1 MNETHLTEDELVA
14 LLTHSSLTTI
24 LVEGKTDMSIY
35 RWIEDD
41 LEIEADIL
49 VCGCRDTLF
58 KVYNRRR
65 EFNHIKTIFVADSDK
80 YVYSSIP
87 VEYKDIIFTKGYSI
101 ENDLY
106 QGCQIETL
114 LTKKEDEHFRVA
126 LENFIKYYSC
136 QIEKLSVE
144 VDVNLAQNP
153 HQILDVN
160 NSYAL
165 RKDQVHGG
173 YHNPSTETLMR
184 IQANYDLLLRG
195 HSLIA
200 LLLIFLSDSK
210 RRNKYSAQSICEC
223 CYKLKRSDAIIE
235 LLNKLNLQ
243 LSLTNI

>member
-14 LLTHSSLTTI
+14 LLAHSSLTTI

-41 LEIEADIL
+41 LGAKADIL

-65 EFNHIKTIFVADSDK
+65 EFNHIKTIFLADSDK

-87 VEYKDIIFTKGYSI
+87 IEYSGIIFTKGYSI

-114 LTKKEDEHFRVA
+114 LTKKEDTHFRIA

-136 QIEKLSVE
+136 QIEKLDTVK
-144 VDVNLAQNP
+144 DVNLTQHP

-165 RKDQVHGG
+165 REDQVEGG
-173 YHNPSTETLMR
+173 YHNPSTEIITR
-184 IQANYDLLLRG
+184 IKANYDLLIRG

-200 LLLIFLSDSK
+200 LLLMFLSYSK
-210 RRNKYSAQSICEC
+210 RHVKHSAQSICEC
-223 CYKLKRSDAIIE
+223 CYKLKRSDAVKE
-235 LLNKLNLQ
+235 LLFKLDQQ
-243 LSLTNI
+243 LSLVE